1 MKKIIIVLI
10 FLALISSLFAQEEER
25 RERDRN
31 PADPFYAINNT
42 RNREENFYYINVSVE
57 KVYPTKQGYVVQY
70 LCPSSTIA
78 IVGVPNEWLAN
89 AAGRAEIVTLPSAS
103 DWPTMTVFFVD
114 GKFSHLRLY
123 VHPAKSHLTWGNV
136 PQGADV
142 SKFFTDADSFNLQF

>member
-10 FLALISSLFAQEEER
+10 FMALISPIFAQEE
-25 RERDRN
+25 ERDRN

-57 KVYPTKQGYVVQY
+57 KIFPTKTGYVVQY
-70 LCPSSTIA
+70 LCPSSTVATIG
-78 IVGVPNEWLAN
+78 IPNEWLTN
-89 AAGRAEIVTLPSAS
+89 AAGRAEIIKIPAT
-103 DWPTMTVFFVD
+103 DWPTMTVFYVD
-114 GKFSHLRLY
+114 GKFSHVRLY
-123 VHPAKSHLTWGNV
+123 VHPAKSHTTWGNI